1 MKNGNQSKPHSGII
15 WGEVKNSMCSS
26 YPIKKTLL
34 SNHIHVLAVFTPLT
48 NSLVAGWITVQ
59 NSNYIA
65 SVGYLHGADK
75 F

>member
-1 MKNGNQSKPHSGII
+1 
-15 WGEVKNSMCSS
+15 MCSS